1 MMARDTKVAFV
12 TGATGLLGNNL
23 VRALLAEGVQV
34 RGLARSAEKARQ
46 QFGAL
51 DGLEIVQGDM
61 EDVPGFAAAL
71 AGCDTLFHTAA
82 YFRDSYY
89 GGRHWDKLKAI
100 NVDATGQL
108 MAAAHGA
115 GIRQI
120 VHTSSI
126 AVVDGGKGQLVDES
140 MKRPA
145 EGADDYYR
153 SKILSDRVV
162 MAHLDRHPDCFGVFV
177 MPGWM
182 HGPGDRGPTA
192 AGQFTLDFMRGKLP
206 GIPPATFAFVDA
218 RDVAQA
224 EILAL
229 RHGGR
234 GEHYLAAGRHVTMA
248 ELMRLYERTTGIA
261 APGRGIPAA
270 ALWLIAGVQEA
281 VARLT
286 GRPALLSLAAVRNM
300 RREFDR
306 SRFDPAKSR
315 EVLGL
320 SFRPMEETIAAEVA
334 WYRDNGMLPAAP
346 GRPGAAHLA

>member
-1 MMARDTKVAFV
+1 MMARDTKIAFV

-46 QFGAL
+46 QFGDL
-51 DGLEIVQGDM
+51 DGLDIVEGDM
-61 EDVPGFAAAL
+61 EDVTGFAGAL
-71 AGCDTLFHTAA
+71 SGCDTLFHTAA

-89 GGRHWDKLKAI
+89 GGSHWAKLKAI
-100 NVDATGQL
+100 NVDATARL
-108 MAAAHGA
+108 LTAAHEA

-126 AVVDGGKGQLVDES
+126 AVVDGKKGQVVDET

-145 EGADDYYR
+145 RGADDYYR
-153 SKILSDRVV
+153 SKILSDQTV
-162 MAHLDRHPDCFGVFV
+162 MAHLDKHPDTFGVFV

-192 AGQFTLDFMRGKLP
+192 AGQFTLDFMQGKLP

-229 RHGGR
+229 KQGRR
-234 GEHYLAAGRHVTMA
+234 GEHYLAAGRHVAMA
-248 ELMRLYERTTGIA
+248 ELMQLYEKTTGVA
-261 APGRGIPAA
+261 APRRRIPAA
-270 ALWLIAGVQEA
+270 ALWLIAGIQEA

-300 RREFDR
+300 RNEFDH
-306 SRFDPAKSR
+306 SRFDPTKSQA
-315 EVLGL
+315 ELGL
-320 SFRPMEETIAAEVA
+320 SFRPMEKTIADEVA
-334 WYRDNGMLPAAP
+334 WYRENGMLPAEA
-346 GRPGAAHLA
+346 GLSGSAHPA

>member
-1 MMARDTKVAFV
+1 MVGRDTKVAFV

-34 RGLARSAEKARQ
+34 RGLARSAGKARQ

-51 DGLEIVQGDM
+51 EGLDIVEGDM
-61 EDVPGFAAAL
+61 QDIPGFAGAL

-89 GGRHWDKLKAI
+89 GGRHWEMLKAI

-108 MAAAHGA
+108 LTAAHEA

-126 AVVDGGKGQLVDES
+126 AVVDGKKGQVVDET

-145 EGADDYYR
+145 KGADDYYR
-153 SKILSDRVV
+153 SKILSDQIV
-162 MAHLDRHPDCFGVFV
+162 MEHLEKHADTFGVFV

-192 AGQFTLDFMRGKLP
+192 AGQFTLDFMQGKLP

-224 EILAL
+224 EIRAL
-229 RHGGR
+229 RQGRR
-234 GEHYLAAGRHVTMA
+234 GEQYLAAGRHVAMA
-248 ELMRLYERTTGIA
+248 ELMQLYEKTTGVA
-261 APGRGIPAA
+261 APKRRIPAA
-270 ALWLIAGVQEA
+270 ALWLIAGLQEG

-300 RREFDR
+300 RKEFDH

-315 EVLGL
+315 SELGL
-320 SFRPMEETIAAEVA
+320 SFRPTAQTIADEVA
-334 WYRDNGMLPAAP
+334 WYRDNGMLPAGSRRA
-346 GRPGAAHLA
+346 RRA

>member
-1 MMARDTKVAFV
+1 MMRDTKIAFV

-23 VRALLAEGVQV
+23 VRMLLAEGVQV

-46 QFGAL
+46 QFGDLA
-51 DGLEIVQGDM
+51 GLEIVEGDM
-61 EDVPGFAAAL
+61 EDVTGFAGAL

-89 GGRHWDKLKAI
+89 GGSHWDKLKAI
-100 NVDATGQL
+100 NIDATGRL
-108 MAAAHGA
+108 LIAAHEA

-126 AVVDGGKGQLVDES
+126 AVVDGEKGQVVNET

-145 EGADDYYR
+145 SGADDYYR
-153 SKILSDRVV
+153 SKILSDQTV
-162 MAHLDRHPDCFGVFV
+162 MAHLDRHPETFGVFV

-218 RDVAQA
+218 RDVARA

-229 RHGGR
+229 RQGRR
-234 GEHYLAAGRHVTMA
+234 GEHYLAAGRHVAMTD
-248 ELMRLYERTTGIA
+248 LMQLYQRVTGVA
-261 APGRGIPAA
+261 APKRRIPAA
-270 ALWLIAGVQEA
+270 ALWSIAGIQEA
-281 VARLT
+281 IARLT

-300 RREFDR
+300 RREFEH
-306 SRFDPAKSR
+306 SRFDPTKAQT
-315 EVLGL
+315 ELGL
-320 SFRPMEETIAAEVA
+320 SFRPMEETIADEVA
-334 WYRDNGMLPAAP
+334 WYRANGMLPSAAT
-346 GRPGAAHLA
+346 